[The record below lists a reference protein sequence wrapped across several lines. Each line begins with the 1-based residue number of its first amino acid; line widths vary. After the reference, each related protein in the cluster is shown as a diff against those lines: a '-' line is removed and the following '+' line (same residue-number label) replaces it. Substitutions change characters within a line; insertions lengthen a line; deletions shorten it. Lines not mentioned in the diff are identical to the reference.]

1 MAELH
6 NFQPVRGIRLV
17 SDGTTMHNMRQVIGV
32 VDAGGAEFSDNQ
44 QVLGVDVLEA
54 DTAVHN
60 DQTVLGAVVIVDG
73 RKLYNGHL
81 VIPVHVVSGVLA

>member
-6 NFQPVRGIRLV
+6 NQQPVRGIRLV
-17 SDGTTMHNMRQVIGV
+17 ADGTTMHNMRQVIGI

-54 DTAVHN
+54 DAAVHN
-60 DQTVLGAVVIVDG
+60 EQTVLGAVLISDG
-73 RKLYNGHL
+73 RKLYNDHL
-81 VIPVHVVSGVLA
+81 VVPVHVVSGVLA